1 MGDETGPTP
10 SGTESEATTAE
21 SRDSSRA
28 GTDEDVLM
36 PGSAPDAS
44 PRRPDRPADKHTT
57 RYGSTDTEGEFAA
70 LGDQLEALDDDIDD
84 ARTIARRAVEGPEL
98 TQHADDEAPPPARGE
113 VVTLPDGARIRIR
126 PIEPADAQ
134 QLGTLYEDLSAV
146 SRYRRFL
153 SPIAHLN
160 VRQLDFLTDVD
171 HETHEALIAVDATT
185 GEGVGVGRY
194 LRDPDD
200 AGQAEVVVVVA
211 DPWQDRG
218 AGTALVERLTAR
230 ARAAGVDRFTARMLI
245 GNQAGRQLLDHVA
258 EPISEREHAGMARL
272 TSRLKSRRETTPS
285 PPARAE
291 PSRPSRHPL
300 RTVGRYLKSAWGGKP
315 TRK

>member
-1 MGDETGPTP
+1 MAAE
-10 SGTESEATTAE
+10 SREESEATTAE
-21 SRDSSRA
+21 SRDPSRA
-28 GTDEDVLM
+28 GTDEDLLM
-36 PGSAPDAS
+36 PGSAPQAS
-44 PRRPDRPADKHTT
+44 PRPPDRPADKHTR
-57 RYGSTDTEGEFAA
+57 RYGSTDTEGELAA

-98 TQHADDEAPPPARGE
+98 TQHADDDASPPPARGE
-113 VVTLPDGARIRIR
+113 AVTLPDGARIRIR
-126 PIEPADAQ
+126 PIEPGDRPR
-134 QLGTLYEDLSAV
+134 LGTLYEDLSSV

-153 SPIAHLN
+153 SPIGHLT

-194 LRDPDD
+194 VRDPDD

-258 EPISEREHAGMARL
+258 EPISEREDAGTARL
-272 TSRLKSRRETTPS
+272 TSRLKSGRETTPS

-291 PSRPSRHPL
+291 SSRPSRHPL